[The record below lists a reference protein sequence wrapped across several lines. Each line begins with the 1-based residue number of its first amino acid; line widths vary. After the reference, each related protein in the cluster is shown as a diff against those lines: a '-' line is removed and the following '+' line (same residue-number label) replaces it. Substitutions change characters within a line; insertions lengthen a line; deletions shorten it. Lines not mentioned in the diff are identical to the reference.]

1 MKSQVLE
8 NLEPVLWYVAETVVG
23 QRQVDQIGGRFE
35 RLPRRLAEP
44 VQVGVV
50 GYVEIC
56 QRFNGRNGIQVHQVA
71 ETYRQTG
78 QIAKWQPRRV
88 HRFEFGA
95 DDSNHFDVVCT
106 ETGAI
111 ESGHILALQHCAVLT
126 ERAQRVDLCA
136 RSFVELQRRAAGGP
150 VLCR

>member
-50 GYVEIC
+50 GYVEMV
-56 QRFNGRNGIQVHQVA
+56 NMEPTMGRADMILTMFA
-71 ETYRQTG
+71 D
-78 QIAKWQPRRV
+78 IAKYIRCGQD
-88 HRFEFGA
+88 RFCLDEM
-95 DDSNHFDVVCT
+95 
-106 ETGAI
+106 
-111 ESGHILALQHCAVLT
+111 
-126 ERAQRVDLCA
+126 
-136 RSFVELQRRAAGGP
+136 
-150 VLCR
+150 CRHGQT